1 MYAVAVAAQSC
12 VLVLVFI
19 GLLYDTYVQLL
30 IMRLSLIYFNF
41 ATLFL
46 APPQTLS
53 MSTAT
58 TLQVIG
64 PTFTA
69 PKITGPGIR

>member
-1 MYAVAVAAQSC
+1 
-12 VLVLVFI
+12 
-19 GLLYDTYVQLL
+19 
-30 IMRLSLIYFNF
+30 
-41 ATLFL
+41 
-46 APPQTLS
+46 